1 MVVHPTAM
9 NLAGTLVAG
18 RPAVIA
24 VASLPT
30 APAEAGALD
39 AMIEGTSLILTL
51 HSKITFLRHKSHSG
65 REGGGLNPGN
75 NLHVSGLSHKVDTRD
90 LEQTFAKIGRVRLY
104 FICVSGD
111 GRELL
116 TTNFISGQKG
126 VRHV

>member
-51 HSKITFLRHKSHSG
+51 HSKIIFLGHR
-65 REGGGLNPGN
+65 N
-75 NLHVSGLSHKVDTRD
+75 NTAVS
-90 LEQTFAKIGRVRLY
+90 
-104 FICVSGD
+104 
-111 GRELL
+111 
-116 TTNFISGQKG
+116 KG
-126 VRHV
+126 EV